1 VSDRINLY
9 IENNATL
16 EEILNKFEKYIKTET
31 LALNII
37 LNKSKLEK
45 KINLDD
51 DIFTIIGIEKC

>member
-1 VSDRINLY
+1 M
-9 IENNATL
+9 

-45 KINLDD
+45 KISLDD

>member
-45 KINLDD
+45 KISLDD